1 MIYVYDIRH
10 ISPKLLNTLSE
21 VFTDQNMVMYAYQDI
36 FYQITTIM
44 TEDITDF
51 ILRISTGL
59 NVRYYE
65 HTDIAT
71 SPERFNKLN
80 ETYKA
85 FALDVYNMIMRLTPL
100 DDQIT
105 AYDKD
110 DCAYILKQVTR
121 TTLFLEIIR

>member
-65 HTDIAT
+65 HTDIAI